1 MALTKVGVKGL
12 DDGTDG
18 QIITYDANGNP
29 VAVGPGTDGQV
40 LTSTGAGSPPAFE
53 DIPAAGAALTGSTDN
68 TICTVTGANAIQG
81 EANLTYDG
89 NDITQTIDA
98 DSEGVKF
105 NAAGDH
111 KVLITADADRAAA
124 DNTICGFRGKW
135 DGTEVGRISFLAG
148 ADTTNKDDGHIT
160 FNTRPS
166 GSGIAERFRIDSS
179 GNVGINSTDPEDLLH
194 IKSGKIRIENAIV
207 SNNDSTISYDN
218 SDFLVDVDPNN
229 VRGSSQFQIKIDTVA
244 ALTVNDNRDVR
255 IDDGHVR
262 IDDGDLVIET
272 AGHGINFHPHSG
284 TANLLDDYEEGTWA
298 PLLNA
303 NVNSYAKRYGHYTKI
318 GNVVYVSIWIE
329 IDSVGSNDGSD
340 LTVDLPFASKN
351 DSTYRGGMSF
361 TGSVFGADS
370 GWEGENRTHINY
382 NTANMEIGFAHKT
395 DTSTGWS
402 MVVNKNDTANGT
414 GFQISGTYLT

>member
-53 DIPAAGAALTGSTDN
+53 DAAGGTALTGSTNN
-68 TICTVTGANAIQG
+68 TITTVTGANAIQG

-284 TANLLDDYEEGTWA
+284 TANLLDDYEEGTWTPVSDNDA
-298 PLLNA
+298 TY
-303 NVNSYAKRYGHYTKI
+303 SSQSGSYTKI
-318 GNVVYVSIWIE
+318 GRFVFVFFNFQLNQINSGANNAIW
-329 IDSVGSNDGSD
+329 G
-340 LTVDLPFASKN
+340 LPFAVSPN
-351 DSTYRGGMSF
+351 QGFGQHGYFANLSTNIRSLIPYAEGTTKIMFHAITTSDGFSLNQAIF
-361 TGSVFGADS
+361 QNGSRVDGS
-370 GWEGENRTHINY
+370 ICY
-382 NTANMEIGFAHKT
+382 Q
-395 DTSTGWS
+395 TS
-402 MVVNKNDTANGT
+402 A
-414 GFQISGTYLT
+414 